1 LPFNKHGFEI
11 KPNTAWTGIE
21 DLFVLETRININW
34 G

>member
-11 KPNTAWTGIE
+11 KPNTAWTGKE
-21 DLFVLETRININW
+21 DLFVVETLTNISR

>member
-11 KPNTAWTGIE
+11 KTNKAWTGKE
-21 DLFVLETRININW
+21 DLFVLETLINFSR